1 MRFRLALGPAVAI
14 ALAAGLLGASPAGPA
29 SASCCSSGLL
39 PSPLPTL
46 PALPTVPPL
55 PVPLPTPVTGIVNR
69 VLSPT
74 PAPAP
79 PPSNPS
85 RTGQPAP
92 PASGGGQPA
101 VPAPTPTRVPEQAA
115 LPAEPQR
122 IALEQQQALLADT
135 AASVDQQDAARTL
148 ALRAGDGTFIWP
160 VVFEGRPPI
169 TQPFGCT
176 DLAGEPYSP
185 DCATHRFHTGID
197 LGVPTG
203 TPVYA
208 AAPGVAHVLPSDGG
222 YGNLVLI
229 AHGNGWFTLY
239 AHLSRFA
246 VHDGD
251 VVRRGA
257 PVGRSGSTGFS
268 TGPHLHFE
276 VRSGQ
281 RPVDPCAHL
290 DC

>member
-1 MRFRLALGPAVAI
+1 
-14 ALAAGLLGASPAGPA
+14 
-29 SASCCSSGLL
+29 
-39 PSPLPTL
+39 
-46 PALPTVPPL
+46 VP
-55 PVPLPTPVTGIVNR
+55 
-69 VLSPT
+69 
-74 PAPAP
+74 
-79 PPSNPS
+79 
-85 RTGQPAP
+85 
-92 PASGGGQPA
+92 
-101 VPAPTPTRVPEQAA
+101 VPEQAA

-122 IALEQQQALLADT
+122 VVLEQQEASLADM
-135 AASVDQQDAARTL
+135 AARVDQQDTARAP
-148 ALRAGDGTFIWP
+148 ALGAGDGTFIWP

-239 AHLSRFA
+239 AHLSRFV

-257 PVGRSGSTGFS
+257 LVGRSGSTGFS

-276 VRSGQ
+276 IRSGQ
-281 RPVDPCAHL
+281 RPVDPCIYL